1 MTGAIRV
8 SATITFVL
16 ALALPPVKSWFGA
29 DKLKHFLTSA
39 FVQSAAFSAAR
50 AAGADRRVSN
60 VAAAGVTAAV
70 GVAKEVRDRR
80 VGKRFSTQDLVWDAA
95 GAGAMAALLARS
107 R

>member
-1 MTGAIRV
+1 VKILRASSAMTLL
-8 SATITFVL
+8 L

-50 AAGADRRVSN
+50 AAGADRRTAN
-60 VAAAGVTAAV
+60 AAAGGVTVAV
-70 GVAKEVRDRR
+70 GVAKEVKDRR
-80 VGKRFSTQDLVWDAA
+80 AGKPFSVQDLAWDAA
-95 GAGAMAALLARS
+95 GAGSMAALLART